1 MRAERKGPLLTP
13 QHISHAGREPRT
25 LTPNPRPDTRPADP
39 PSRPHQCHRG
49 MVGGDVKVAHAAHDR
64 ASTAVRRS
72 NAARVNSNV
81 SVTSLSP
88 QRTEELTDPRN
99 ESYIYIYMCHSRV
112 TSAPSLIITE
122 LSMLSSLIIFR

>member
-13 QHISHAGREPRT
+13 QHISRAGREPDALR
-25 LTPNPRPDTRPADP
+25 R
-39 PSRPHQCHRG
+39 
-49 MVGGDVKVAHAAHDR
+49 
-64 ASTAVRRS
+64 RRS
-72 NAARVNSNV
+72 NPARVNSNV

-122 LSMLSSLIIFR
+122 LSKLSSLIIFR